1 MNVVCNGKK
10 TMKKNFD
17 VTGMTCSACSSRVE
31 KAVSALPG
39 VSGVSVNLLKNSM
52 AVDYDDSKLQ
62 LEQIIDSVTNAGYG
76 AREKVEGGISA
87 PAGVDPAQEAKKQAS
102 QMKTR
107 LIVSLIF
114 ASVLMILAMG
124 PMVGMPLPASFS
136 GVRGAPANALTQ
148 FLLALPVVFVNFKYF
163 TVGFK
168 ALWQRSPNMDSLVA
182 IGSAASMLFGL
193 FALYMMLF
201 ALASGDEATLHHYA
215 HNLYFDSA
223 AMILALITLGK
234 YFESRAKHKTT
245 DAISQLMSLV
255 PDKALVLENGNET
268 EVPVASLAPG
278 DIVILKTGSRV
289 PVDGIIEEGAG
300 SFDESSLT
308 GESIP
313 VDKTVGADV
322 SASTL
327 LTQGYVLMKAT
338 KVGSETA
345 LAQIIKLV
353 DEATSTK
360 APVARLADKVS
371 GIFVPT
377 VISIAI
383 IAAVVWILLGY
394 SWEFALGI
402 AVSVLV
408 ISCPCALGL
417 ATPTAIMVGTGKGAR
432 NGILFR
438 SAEAI
443 ESLEK
448 VNTVVLDKTGTVTE
462 GRPVLTDVISF
473 GDRKPEEI
481 LVLAASVE
489 QKSEHPLALS
499 IVEGAKASGL
509 VLQESKE
516 FVQQLGLV
524 SGKTGGKTIKIGNQ
538 AICARLPEEVQRE
551 ADGLAEK
558 GKTPLY
564 VLVDGRLSG
573 IIAVADPVRPDS
585 KEAIKAMLARG
596 KEVWMLTGDNLK
608 TALAVASQVG
618 ITNVKAE
625 VKPADKEA
633 VVRELQAQGKKVLMV
648 GDGINDAPSLVRAD
662 VGAAI
667 GAGTDVAIEAAD
679 VVLMK
684 SRLSDVVNASAL
696 SHSTMKNIRE
706 NLFWAFI
713 YNIIGI
719 PVAAGVFYTAFGWV
733 LNPMIA
739 AAAMSMSSVSVVSN
753 ALRLRGWQPLLYDS
767 SEVKTKYS
775 GGSPQFRQFAEITE
789 EKTQTKEPPFTY
801 MLGVGE
807 MMCAHCVKAVK
818 KALEAMPGV
827 VSSEVSLE
835 KNSAV
840 VRSEKPIEEETFKS
854 ALEGEGYVLTSF
866 EAQKAQS
873 GEVVLD
879 ISGLSCE
886 HCAKAVTKALEAL
899 PGVKVDSVTLDPGKA
914 VLVISSTVTDDL
926 LKKAVEEAG
935 YCVTASTHVK

>member
-1 MNVVCNGKK
+1 
-10 TMKKNFD
+10 MKKNFD

-31 KAVSALPG
+31 KAVAALPG
-39 VSGVSVNLLKNSM
+39 VSDVNVNLLKNSM
-52 AVDYDDSKLQ
+52 AVNYDESKLQ
-62 LEQIIDSVTNAGYG
+62 LQDIIDSVTKAGYG
-76 AREKVEGGISA
+76 ASEKTEGA
-87 PAGVDPAQEAKKQAS
+87 RVAAGAQDPALAAKKAAA

-107 LIVSLIF
+107 LIVSIIF
-114 ASVLMILAMG
+114 ASALMVLAMG
-124 PMVGMPLPASFS
+124 PMLGMPLPSFMA
-136 GVRGAPANALTQ
+136 GDKGAPINALTQ

-168 ALWQRSPNMDSLVA
+168 TLWQRSPNMDSLVA

-193 FALYMMLF
+193 FALYMMLY
-201 ALASGDEATLHHYA
+201 ALSNGDESTLHHYA

-255 PDKALVLENGNET
+255 PEKALVYKDGEEE
-268 EVPVASLAPG
+268 EVPVSSLAAG

-289 PVDGIIEEGAG
+289 PVDGLIVEGSG

-313 VDKTVGADV
+313 VDKTVGAEV

-327 LTQGYVLMKAT
+327 LTQGYVRMRAT

-377 VISIAI
+377 VISIAV
-383 IAAVVWILLGY
+383 IAAVIWMLVGY

-448 VNTVVLDKTGTVTE
+448 VNTVVLDKTGTVTA
-462 GRPVLTDVISF
+462 GKPILTDVIAF
-473 GDRKPEEI
+473 GRQDPKE
-481 LVLAASVE
+481 LLTLAASVE

-499 IVEGAKASGL
+499 IVEGAKAAKISL
-509 VLQESKE
+509 KE
-516 FVQQLGLV
+516 ASNFVQKLGQV
-524 SGKTGGKTIKIGNQ
+524 SGTVEGKKIRIGNKS
-538 AICARLPEEVQRE
+538 ICERMSEEIRKLT
-551 ADGLAEK
+551 DGLAEQ

-564 VLVDGRLSG
+564 VMIDRQLSG
-573 IIAVADPVRPDS
+573 VIAVADPVRPDS
-585 KEAIKAMLARG
+585 KAAIKAMLSKG

-608 TALAVASQVG
+608 TAKAVAAQVG

-667 GAGTDVAIEAAD
+667 GAGTDVAIDAAD

-696 SHSTMKNIRE
+696 SRSTMTNIRE

-719 PVAAGVFYTAFGWV
+719 PVAAGVFYTTFGWV

-739 AAAMSMSSVSVVSN
+739 AAAMSMSSVSVVTN
-753 ALRLRGWQPLLYDS
+753 ALRLRGWKPVLSDKGSENQDLPCTEPSFKQVS
-767 SEVKTKYS
+767 SIAGEEGKAA
-775 GGSPQFRQFAEITE
+775 AEFSY
-789 EKTQTKEPPFTY
+789 Q
-801 MLGVGE
+801 LGVGE
-807 MMCAHCVKAVK
+807 MMCGHCVKAVTKSLETIPGVISAEVSLEGKSAKVASDKSIDEGVFK
-818 KALEAMPGV
+818 KALED
-827 VSSEVSLE
+827 
-835 KNSAV
+835 
-840 VRSEKPIEEETFKS
+840 
-854 ALEGEGYVLTSF
+854 EGYVLTSVEGGRSQDTKTTF
-866 EAQKAQS
+866 ELE
-873 GEVVLD
+873 GM
-879 ISGLSCE
+879 SCE
-886 HCAKAVTKALEAL
+886 HCVKAVRNAVEAL
-899 PGVKVDSVTLDPGKA
+899 DGVKVESVTLTPEEA
-914 VLVISSTVTDDL
+914 VVRTCGNQQL
-926 LKKAVEEAG
+926 LEQVKKAIEEAG
-935 YCVTASTHVK
+935 YTVKAIHSAS